1 MLFVWNGKNANA
13 LVKALALTKGYEL
26 DTLLSQAQ
34 DSVLSVL
41 FNGGVIRGK
50 KLQRGSVYVFD
61 DVVNQLE
68 DPAEN
73 EDNPN
78 TPSTD

>member
-26 DTLLSQAQ
+26 DSLLSQAQ
-34 DSVLSVL
+34 DSVLQVL

-50 KLQRGSVYVFD
+50 KL
-61 DVVNQLE
+61 
-68 DPAEN
+68 
-73 EDNPN
+73 
-78 TPSTD
+78 